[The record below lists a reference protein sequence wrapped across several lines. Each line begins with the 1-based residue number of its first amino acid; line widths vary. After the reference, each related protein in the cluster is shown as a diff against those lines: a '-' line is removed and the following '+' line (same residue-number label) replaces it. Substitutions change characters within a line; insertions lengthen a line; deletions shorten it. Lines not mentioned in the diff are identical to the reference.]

1 MSLFA
6 PSKSSRRGENTAHP
20 KKSPQFD
27 TPLTAAELERIFQG
41 CADFSRR
48 PINPGGR
55 RGEVLSLCWLD
66 GLVDGRAVG
75 ESVLRPLTDKFRVE
89 GGNAAVLIEKIFRGA
104 VYSSSA
110 RIISSTDEA
119 VNALTGGF
127 CTLVFDAANRALVF
141 ETRSGEHRS
150 ISEPTTEKSVKGA
163 KDSFIET
170 LRVNT
175 ALVRRKLRS
184 PDLKIAET
192 TVGRRTRTQVAVLYL
207 GGVANTELV
216 REVRRRIDAIDVDGL
231 LASGGI
237 EEYIT
242 DEPRSPFPQLLHTER
257 PDKFASAL
265 IDGRVGILV
274 DGIPLGFILPGTF
287 AQLMRAPEDN
297 SMHFIVASITV
308 LLRYSALALSVALPA
323 LYVAIAMYHQEMIP
337 TKLLLSI
344 IEAKQLVPFSTAAEV
359 LGMLV
364 AFELLQE
371 AGFRIPSSVGQ
382 TMSIIG
388 ALIVGQSAVEAKVI
402 SPIAVIVVALAGIT
416 GYTIPNQDLGN
427 ALRLARFI
435 FVLAA
440 IAGGIFGLMCAGVLL
455 VYHLCSLESF
465 GQGYMTPLTDSGR
478 LGLIRSVLRLP
489 LRAQKNREAQL
500 HTLDKRRQK

>member
-1 MSLFA
+1 MPLFDLF
-6 PSKSSRRGENTAHP
+6 KRSRRAKTPAHP
-20 KKSPQFD
+20 RKTPEFD
-27 TPLTAAELERIFQG
+27 TPLTSSGLESVFTD
-41 CADFSRR
+41 CADFFSR
-48 PINPGGR
+48 PISPGGR
-55 RGEVLSLCWLD
+55 GGEALSLCWLD
-66 GLVDGRAVG
+66 GLVDGRSVG
-75 ESVLRPLTDKFRVE
+75 ESVLRPLTDKFRIN
-89 GGNAAVLIEKIFRGA
+89 GGNAADLIEQIFHGA

-110 RIISSTDEA
+110 RIVSTTDEA
-119 VNALTGGF
+119 ANALTAGF
-127 CTLVFDAANRALVF
+127 CALVFDGEGRAIVF
-141 ETRSGEHRS
+141 ETRSGEHRA
-150 ISEPTTEKSVKGA
+150 IAEPTTEKSVKGA

-184 PDLKIAET
+184 PDLKIAES
-192 TVGRRTRTQVAVLYL
+192 TVGRRTRTQVAVVYL
-207 GGVANTELV
+207 GGVANADLV
-216 REVRRRIDAIDVDGL
+216 RETRRRVDTIDVDGL

-237 EEYIT
+237 EEYIS
-242 DEPRSPFPQLLHTER
+242 DEPRSPFPQVMHTER

-265 IDGRVGILV
+265 LDGRVGILV
-274 DGIPLGFILPGTF
+274 DGIPLGFIVPGTF

-297 SMHFIVASITV
+297 SMHFAVASVTV
-308 LLRYSALALSVALPA
+308 LLRYAALALSVALPA
-323 LYVAIAMYHQEMIP
+323 LYVSIAMYHQEMIP

-359 LGMLV
+359 IGMLA

-427 ALRLARFI
+427 ALRLARFL

-440 IAGGIFGLMCAGVLL
+440 IAGGIFGLMCAGALL

-465 GQGYMTPLTDSGR
+465 GVGYMTPLADSDR
-478 LGLIRSVLRLP
+478 LDLIRSVLRLP
-489 LRAQKNREAQL
+489 LWAQKNREAQL
-500 HTLDKRRQK
+500 GTPDKRRQK